1 MPKATIFHVLI
12 LNNGR
17 VNPPDN
23 RKTLSR
29 SAGDEVRWIAAGGGP
44 YTIFFPDN
52 PFTGNNFSVSVG
64 NPWQSGPAVN
74 GVIGKAYKYE
84 VLDAARAILDD
95 PDVLIE
101 G

>member
-1 MPKATIFHVLI
+1 MPTIFHVLI

-23 RKTLSR
+23 RKTLSL
-29 SAGDEVRWIAAGGGP
+29 SAGDEVRWVAAGGGP
-44 YTIFFPDN
+44 FTIFFPVN
-52 PFTGNNFSVSVG
+52 PFAGNSFPVSVG
-64 NPWQSGPAVN
+64 NPWPSGRPVN
-74 GVIGKAYKYE
+74 GVIGQAYKYQ
-84 VLDAARAILDD
+84 VRDAAGVILDD

>member
-1 MPKATIFHVLI
+1 MPTIFHVLI

-23 RKTLSR
+23 RKTLSL
-29 SAGDEVRWIAAGGGP
+29 SANDEVRWVAAGGGP
-44 YTIFFPDN
+44 FTIVFTPLS
-52 PFTGNNFSVSVG
+52 PFSGNNFPVAVG
-64 NPWQSGPAVN
+64 NPWTSGPPVH
-74 GVIGKAYKYE
+74 GEIDKTYKYQ
-84 VLDAARAILDD
+84 VRNSAGAILDD